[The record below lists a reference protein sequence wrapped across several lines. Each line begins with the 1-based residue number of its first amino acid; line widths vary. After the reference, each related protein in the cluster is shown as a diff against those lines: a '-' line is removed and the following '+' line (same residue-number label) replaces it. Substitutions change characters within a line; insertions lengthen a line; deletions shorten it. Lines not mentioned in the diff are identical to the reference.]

1 MAVVP
6 EPTRLRGGG
15 GSESVPGTS
24 VLSGDVSVLSR
35 TSGYALHA
43 TLHIAARSGPDKA
56 VPAATVAEALDI
68 PANYLA
74 KILNT
79 LAREGILTSERGR
92 TGGFRLARE
101 PEAITLLEVVRHFDE
116 IGEARQ
122 CLLRSRAC
130 SEVRSC
136 PAHEEWKAASDPAF
150 RFFEE
155 HTVAD
160 LMTSFKS
167 RGDAVPV

>member
-1 MAVVP
+1 M
-6 EPTRLRGGG
+6 
-15 GSESVPGTS
+15 
-24 VLSGDVSVLSR
+24 LSR
-35 TSGYALHA
+35 TSGYAIHA
-43 TLHIAARSGPDKA
+43 TLHIAARASADRA
-56 VPAATVAEALDI
+56 VPAASVAEALDI
-68 PANYLA
+68 PSNYLA

-79 LAREGILTSERGR
+79 LAHEGILVSERGR
-92 TGGFRLARE
+92 TGGFRLARPA
-101 PEAITLLEVVRHFDE
+101 PEISLLDVVRHFDD

-136 PAHEEWKAASDPAF
+136 PAHREWKQASDPAF

-160 LMTSFKS
+160 LMTSFRTPS
-167 RGDAVPV
+167 DAALT

>member
-1 MAVVP
+1 M
-6 EPTRLRGGG
+6 
-15 GSESVPGTS
+15 
-24 VLSGDVSVLSR
+24 LSR
-35 TSGYALHA
+35 TGGYAIHA
-43 TLHIAARSGPDKA
+43 TLHIAARSGPDRA
-56 VPAATVAEALDI
+56 VPAATVADALDI

-92 TGGFRLARE
+92 TGGFRLARPPAE
-101 PEAITLLEVVRHFDE
+101 ISLLDVVRHFDDL
-116 IGEARQ
+116 GETRQ

-136 PAHEEWKAASDPAF
+136 PAHKEWKEASEPAF

-160 LMTSFKS
+160 LMTSYTRS
-167 RGDAVPV
+167 PGDGIPVATES

>member
-1 MAVVP
+1 M
-6 EPTRLRGGG
+6 
-15 GSESVPGTS
+15 
-24 VLSGDVSVLSR
+24 LSR
-35 TSGYALHA
+35 TSGYAIHA
-43 TLHIAARSGPDKA
+43 TLHIGARSGPDNA
-56 VPAATVAEALDI
+56 VPAAAVAEALEI

-92 TGGFRLARE
+92 TGGFRLARPADE
-101 PEAITLLEVVRHFDE
+101 IPLLDVVRHFDD
-116 IGEARQ
+116 IGDARQ

-130 SEVRSC
+130 SEVHSC
-136 PAHEEWKAASDPAF
+136 PAHKEWKEASDPAF

-160 LMTSFKS
+160 LMTSFKP
-167 RGDAVPV
+167 RDEVLPV